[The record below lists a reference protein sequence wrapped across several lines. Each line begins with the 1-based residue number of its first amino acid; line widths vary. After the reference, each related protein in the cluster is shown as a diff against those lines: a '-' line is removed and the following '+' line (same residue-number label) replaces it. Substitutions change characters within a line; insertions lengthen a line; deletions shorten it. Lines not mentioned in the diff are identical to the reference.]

1 MDIIE
6 REIKP
11 LWMETAAPLYG
22 SVEEAEAGWER
33 LNALIAARERAAS
46 VERRRAAAERRA
58 DREARRTR
66 GLTTEVPTCARC
78 GTLHRGEC

>member
-1 MDIIE
+1 MGIVE

-11 LWMETAAPLYG
+11 LWMQTAAPLYG

-58 DREARRTR
+58 DREARQAR
-66 GLTTEVPTCARC
+66 GLTTAVETCGRC
-78 GTLHRGEC
+78 MTQHRGEC